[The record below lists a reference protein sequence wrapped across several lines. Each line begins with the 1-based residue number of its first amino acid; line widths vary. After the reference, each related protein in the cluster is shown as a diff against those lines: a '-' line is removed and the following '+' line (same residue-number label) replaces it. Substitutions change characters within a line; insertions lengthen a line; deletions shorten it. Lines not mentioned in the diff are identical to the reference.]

1 MTTVTTGHCLCGAVK
16 FAYDGEPKWTLNC
29 HCESCRRAVSAPMAT
44 WISVPAD
51 SLRFTAT
58 MPTYYASSPGVRRGF
73 CGRCGSPLTYENEK
87 LPGEVHLLAVAL
99 ASQEAVKP
107 SAHVF
112 VEDQLPWFDAADDLP
127 RYTKTRRNAEPIRRG
142 PRK

>member
-1 MTTVTTGHCLCGAVK
+1 MATGHCLCGAVK
-16 FAYDGEPKWTLNC
+16 FAYDAEPKWTLNC

-44 WISVPAD
+44 WISVPSDA
-51 SLRFTAT
+51 LQFTAAV
-58 MPTYYASSPGVRRGF
+58 PTYYASSPGVRRGF
-73 CGRCGSPLTYENEK
+73 CGKCGSPLTYENEK

-99 ASQEAVKP
+99 SEQDKVKP
-107 SAHVF
+107 SAHIF

-127 RYTKTRRNAEPIRRG
+127 RYMKTRRNAEPIRKG